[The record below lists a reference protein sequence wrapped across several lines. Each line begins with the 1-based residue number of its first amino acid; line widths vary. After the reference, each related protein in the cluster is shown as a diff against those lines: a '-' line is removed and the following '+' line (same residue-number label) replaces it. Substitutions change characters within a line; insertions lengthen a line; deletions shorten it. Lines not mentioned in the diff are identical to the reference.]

1 MVGSVTLGLVLCLL
15 LEDLVDCVVEAL
27 VAAVEPDDPGLSR
40 NAEGREEKSEAD
52 HDERSSKVSLRRDIR
67 GGRIES
73 TVGRCRRCSLLL
85 RSESWSCS
93 PCSSCSS
100 VDASTGPAVASCSTP
115 LASDEA
121 CGDVLVSLR
130 DAETWELSAFSWG
143 RGRRA
148 SSSVMGGGD
157 PSRTKSSEY
166 TGGGDISLMTRKVLR
181 GGGCTLNC
189 RSRSLLTL
197 PLRDGGLCVVFAELL
212 RESWDWRTGAGWMMG
227 TGAGGGTA
235 ISPFGVC
242 R

>member
-1 MVGSVTLGLVLCLL
+1 MISSSSSTSSSFSSSSRTSGCNTIVGSVTLGLVLCLL

-27 VAAVEPDDPGLSR
+27 VAAVESDDPGLSR

-52 HDERSSKVSLRRDIR
+52 HDERSSKVSLRSDIR

-73 TVGRCRRCSLLL
+73 TVGRCRWCSLLL
-85 RSESWSCS
+85 RSELWSCP
-93 PCSSCSS
+93 PCSSG
-100 VDASTGPAVASCSTP
+100 DASTGPAVASCSTP
-115 LASDEA
+115 LASDET

-148 SSSVMGGGD
+148 SPSVMGGGD
-157 PSRTKSSEY
+157 PSRTGSSEY
-166 TGGGDISLMTRKVLR
+166 TGGGDISLTTRKVLR

-197 PLRDGGLCVVFAELL
+197 PLRDGGVCIVFVELL
-212 RESWDWRTGAGWMMG
+212 
-227 TGAGGGTA
+227 
-235 ISPFGVC
+235 
-242 R
+242 